1 MLLWTQKITLFR
13 KTENG
18 YEPHRIDGCRMS
30 EKVEYQAIDGGFVRT
45 KTYTCRIPA
54 DAGVV
59 PQTEDIIAK
68 GWDVDPPTIGK
79 DGRYVEMYRAFLVA
93 AVADNTLTDV
103 LPHYKAVS
111 A

>member
-30 EKVEYQAIDGGFVRT
+30 EKVEYQNIDGGFVGV
-45 KTYTCRIPA
+45 KHYACRIPI
-54 DAGVV
+54 GLGII

-68 GWDVDPPTIGK
+68 GWDADPPTIGK
-79 DGRYVEMYRAFLVA
+79 EGRYVEMHRAFLVA
-93 AVADNTLTDV
+93 AVNDNTSAVTI
-103 LPHYKAVS
+103 PHYKAVS